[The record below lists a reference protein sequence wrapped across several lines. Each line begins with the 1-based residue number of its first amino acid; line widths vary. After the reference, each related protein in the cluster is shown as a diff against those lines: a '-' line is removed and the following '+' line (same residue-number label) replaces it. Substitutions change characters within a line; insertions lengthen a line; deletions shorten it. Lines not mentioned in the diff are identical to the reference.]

1 MLKEPT
7 EVSFFA
13 IQVNFPFLGTNFTWS
28 KIWQRSL
35 KLTETVPRKPVLT
48 KLYYMT

>member
-13 IQVNFPFLGTNFTWS
+13 IQVNSPFNDTNSNEAKFG
-28 KIWQRSL
+28 KDPL
-35 KLTETVPRKPVLT
+35 N
-48 KLYYMT
+48 